1 MDEGRMKMVMK
12 EAREQ
17 FEYLKKG
24 SVEIIQEKELKTKLE
39 RSLKE
44 KRPLRVKTGFDPTA
58 PDIHLG
64 HTVLLRKMK
73 HFQDLGHEVIFLIGD
88 FTGLIG
94 DPSGRSVT
102 RPPMTREEIR
112 ENAET
117 YKAQIFKI
125 LDPERTIIDFNSRW
139 LEKLSSFDIINL
151 TAKYTV
157 ARILERDDFSNRLKK
172 GLPISIHEI
181 FYPLMQAYDSVALK
195 ADVELGG
202 TDQKFNLLVG
212 REIQRGFGQEPQVIL
227 TMPLLEGLDG
237 MEKMSKSLNNYV
249 GITEEPREIFGK
261 IMSISDPLMFR
272 YWELL
277 TDEPLSRIN
286 EWKEEVRGHRA
297 NPRDLKA
304 KLAKTIVSD
313 FWGEKEAEKAEQEFE
328 RVFRHKEEPTE
339 METLRINVKEKIRV
353 EAKHRVTKEGY
364 PLLNLLVEKNIF
376 PSRGEAKRM
385 IRQGGVYL
393 DGERI
398 EDIDFKIDWE
408 KKKEWSL
415 KIGKRKFFKL
425 KF

>member
-1 MDEGRMKMVMK
+1 MMK
-12 EAREQ
+12 EVREQ

-24 SVEIIQEKELKTKLE
+24 SVEIIQEKELKAKLE

-44 KRPLRVKTGFDPTA
+44 KRPLRVKAGFDPTA

-94 DPSGRSVT
+94 DPSGRSAT

-125 LDPERTIIDFNSRW
+125 LDPEKTVIDFNSRW

-157 ARILERDDFSNRLKK
+157 ARILERDDFSIRLKK
-172 GLPISIHEI
+172 GLPISVHEI

-212 REIQRGFGQEPQVIL
+212 REIQREFGQEPQVIL

-249 GITEEPREIFGK
+249 GITEEPGEIFGK

-277 TDEPLSRIN
+277 TDEPLSLIK
-286 EWKEEVRGHRA
+286 EWKKEVRLHRA

-304 KLAKTIVSD
+304 KLAKAIVSD

-339 METLRINVKEKIRV
+339 METLRINIKEKTRV
-353 EAKHRVTKEGY
+353 EAKPQVIEEGY

-385 IRQGGVYL
+385 IRQGGIYL

-398 EDIDFKIDWE
+398 EDIDFKIDWK
-408 KKKEWSL
+408 KKKEWNL